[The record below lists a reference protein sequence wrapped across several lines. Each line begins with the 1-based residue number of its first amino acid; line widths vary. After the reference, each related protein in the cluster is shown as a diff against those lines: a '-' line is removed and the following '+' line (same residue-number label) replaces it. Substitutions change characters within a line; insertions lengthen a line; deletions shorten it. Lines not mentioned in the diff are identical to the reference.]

1 MVAFAWTAFIFW
13 GCSTPGK
20 DLPPISLFEHADK
33 LIHTVLFFLFVVFW
47 GIWSGKPRSI
57 WLWIMLGILYGFG
70 LEVYQK
76 VFVPG
81 RSFDVWDGV
90 ADSAGALLGAWFLRR
105 RFAVA
110 KE

>member
-1 MVAFAWTAFIFW
+1 
-13 GCSTPGK
+13 
-20 DLPPISLFEHADK
+20 
-33 LIHTVLFFLFVVFW
+33 
-47 GIWSGKPRSI
+47 
-57 WLWIMLGILYGFG
+57 MLGILYGFG